1 MNEQKAK
8 IIMVSFVAVVAAV
21 GILVLVSGGIGTS
34 ADLSGQVVR
43 AGSCMDTDSTSPG
56 YKVSSLLTQ
65 GSISGGTLKTT
76 IAAYDA
82 KTDSCLTAG
91 SQAGKLAEYY
101 CSDATHGFYAVK
113 DCTTLGAGYSCQ
125 NGACVPECVADADC
139 ESIIQYYGV
148 CESGSC
154 VVAECADCEDND
166 GDNFFDYHN

>member
-21 GILVLVSGGIGTS
+21 GILVLISGGIETS
-34 ADLSGQVVR
+34 ADLSGQVVVR
-43 AGSCMDTDSTSPG
+43 VGSCVDTDSTSPG

-65 GSISGGTLKTT
+65 GSISGGTWKTT
-76 IAAYDA
+76 SAEYDT

-113 DCTTLGAGYSCQ
+113 DCTILGAGYSCQ

-139 ESIIQYYGV
+139 ESII
-148 CESGSC
+148 
-154 VVAECADCEDND
+154 
-166 GDNFFDYHN
+166 